1 MSETHKKTNNKKDDF
16 LIQGAIL
23 AIAAVVT
30 KIIGVAYR
38 IPLTN
43 ILGDEGNGF
52 YGYAFEIYSV
62 ALILSS
68 FSYPLAVSKLVSAR
82 MAMHQKRN
90 AFRVFLCALVFSIVV
105 GLAVSLF
112 IFFGAEAISTNVM
125 KSPLSFYALKMLA
138 PGLLIVS
145 VMGVIRGYFQGLGTM
160 IPTALSQIIEQ
171 IINAIVSIVGAAALF
186 KVGMKEA
193 ARQHEEL
200 LGPAYGASGG
210 TLGTVAGAFAG
221 LIFLLFILYLFLP
234 KIKRQLRTDRTKRE
248 ESYSRIM
255 KIMILTIVP
264 VIFSTAIGNIN
275 QIIDMYLFNQIM
287 ALQGFAEKEYM
298 SLLGIYTGKYNTLI
312 NVPLAVANG
321 LAASVIPSL
330 AVVITSG
337 NKTMAHE
344 KINQTLRLTMLIA
357 IPCFAGFVSLA
368 SPLMI
373 LLFNDPSSTPACL
386 LSIGAITVVFSS
398 ISTVTSAILQG
409 LDKMMAPVKNAAIAL
424 VFHIISLVV
433 MLVVFKWNIYALV
446 GSSIVFSLCSAY
458 LNIREIKKTVKYH
471 QETTNTFVKPIIAS
485 AIMGG
490 IAYIIYT
497 GINYLAPG
505 RVIPVLAAIMFA
517 AVTYAV
523 CVLKFGTLSKQDILA
538 LPKGQM
544 IYRISRKMHLLPK
557 KRR

>member
-23 AIAAVVT
+23 AVAAVVT

-43 ILGDEGNGF
+43 ILGNEGNGF

-90 AFRVFLCALVFSIVV
+90 AFRVFLCALVFSIIV

-186 KVGMKEA
+186 KVGVKEA
-193 ARQHEEL
+193 AKQHEEL

-210 TLGTVAGAFAG
+210 TLGTVAGALAG
-221 LIFLLFILYLFLP
+221 LLFLLFILYLFLP
-234 KIKRQLRTDRTKRE
+234 KIKRQLRTDQTKRE

-255 KIMILTIVP
+255 KIMILTIMP
-264 VIFSTAIGNIN
+264 VIFTTAIGNIN
-275 QIIDMYLFNQIM
+275 QIVDMYLFNQIM
-287 ALQGFAEKEYM
+287 SFQGFAEKEYM

-330 AVVITSG
+330 ATALTSG
-337 NKTMAHE
+337 NKAMAHE

-357 IPCFAGFVSLA
+357 IPCCAGFISLA

-373 LLFNDPSSTPACL
+373 LLFNDASNIPAQL

-398 ISTVTSAILQG
+398 INTVTSAILQG
-409 LDKMMAPVKNAAIAL
+409 LDKMMTPVKNAAIGL
-424 VFHIISLVV
+424 GLHVITLII
-433 MLVVFKWNIYALV
+433 MLLVFKWNIFSLV
-446 GSSIVFSLCSAY
+446 GCSIISSVTTAC
-458 LNIREIKKTVKYH
+458 LNIREIKKIVKYQ
-471 QETTNTFVKPIIAS
+471 QETKNTFIKPILAS
-485 AIMGG
+485 CIMGV
-490 IAYIIYT
+490 IAYSIYT
-497 GINYLAPG
+497 AINFLAPG
-505 RVIPVLAAIMFA
+505 RIIPTVVAILIA
-517 AVTYAV
+517 GITYAI
-523 CVLKFGTLSKQDILA
+523 CVLKLGTLSKQDILS

-544 IYRISRKMHLLPK
+544 IYSLSKKMHLLPK

>member
-1 MSETHKKTNNKKDDF
+1 MSEVHKKTNNKKDDF

-82 MAMHQKRN
+82 MAMNQKRN

-105 GLAVSLF
+105 GLVVSLV
-112 IFFGAEAISTNVM
+112 IFFGAEVISTNLM

-160 IPTALSQIIEQ
+160 VPTAVSQIIEQ

-186 KVGMKEA
+186 KVGMREA
-193 ARQHEEL
+193 VKQKEEL

-210 TLGTVAGAFAG
+210 TLGTVVGALAGF
-221 LIFLLFILYLFLP
+221 LFLLFILYLFIP
-234 KIKRQLRTDRTKRE
+234 KIKKQLRSDHTKRE

-287 ALQGFAEKEYM
+287 SIQGFAEKDYM
-298 SLLGIYTGKYNTLI
+298 ALLGIYTGKYNTLI

-330 AVVITSG
+330 AVVVTSG
-337 NKTMAHE
+337 NKKLAHE
-344 KINQTLRLTMLIA
+344 KINQTLRFTMLVA
-357 IPCFAGFVSLA
+357 IPCFVGFISLA

-373 LLFNDPSSTPACL
+373 LLFNDASKTPANL
-386 LSIGAITVVFSS
+386 LSIGAISVVFAS
-398 ISTVTSAILQG
+398 ISTVSGAILQG
-409 LDKMMAPVKNAAIAL
+409 LDKMMAPVKNAAISL
-424 VFHIISLVV
+424 VLHVISLVI
-433 MLVVFKWNIYALV
+433 MLTVFKWNIYAMV
-446 GSSIVFSLCSAY
+446 GSSIVFSICCAG
-458 LNIREIKKTVKYH
+458 LNVREIKKTVKYH
-471 QETTNTFVKPIIAS
+471 QEITNTFLKPFLAS
-485 AIMGG
+485 VIMG
-490 IAYIIYT
+490 IVAYVVYT
-497 GINYLAPG
+497 GIYAILPG
-505 RVIPVLAAIMFA
+505 RLIPTMVAILFA
-517 AVTYAV
+517 AVTYAIF
-523 CVLKFGTLSKQDILA
+523 VLKLGTLSKQDILD
-538 LPKGQM
+538 LPKGRM
-544 IYRISRKMHLLPK
+544 IYNIAKKFHLLPV